1 MKRFMWYSL
10 TTWLESVVRAMCHVD
25 TSTEFGFQK
34 IDVTGLAL
42 R

>member
-1 MKRFMWYSL
+1 MRSFVWYSL
-10 TTWLESVVRAMCHVD
+10 TTLLESVVWAICHVD
-25 TSTEFGFQK
+25 TSTKFGFQK